1 MRIWLSSPYMGNNE
15 EFYVKD
21 VILKNQVF
29 PLGYYVEKFELEL
42 SKKIQNLNGFCLAL
56 NSGTS
61 SIHLA
66 LKVIGIEKGDEVIC
80 STFTFSASANPIIYE
95 GGVPIF
101 IDSEKETW
109 NMCPNLLEESI
120 KDRIYKNKKPPK
132 AIILVHLYGTPSKM
146 NEILWISKKYNIPL
160 IEDAAEALGS
170 KYNTNSL
177 GTFGD
182 FGVFSFN
189 GNKIIT
195 TSAGGALISKSKTDS
210 ALALKYATQSREPV
224 LHYQHNEVG
233 YNYRMS
239 NVLAAIGVG
248 QLEVLENRVSQRRSN
263 FDFYKDKLNNSSF
276 EFLEELE
283 GNFSNR
289 WLTTMLCHSF
299 DPIKLIE
306 YLAKK
311 NIETRPLW
319 KPLHLQPIFKK
330 YPNYLNGTSE
340 ELYSKGICLPSS
352 SSLKITELEFVTDNI
367 LKFEKR
373 N

>member
-1 MRIWLSSPYMGNNE
+1 MQKIWLSTPHMGEHEIDYVNE
-15 EFYVKD
+15 AFS
-21 VILKNQVF
+21 KNQIF
-29 PLGYYVEKFELEL
+29 PLGDFINQFESKLL
-42 SKKIQNLNGFCLAL
+42 STINFDKSFSVAL

-61 SIHLA
+61 AIHLA
-66 LKVIGIEKGDEVIC
+66 LKIIGVKNRDEVIC
-80 STFTFSASANPIIYE
+80 SSFTFSASANPILYE
-95 GGVPIF
+95 GGIPVF
-101 IDSEKETW
+101 VDSEKDTW
-109 NMCPNLLEESI
+109 NMCPRLLEQCI
-120 KDRIYKNKKPPK
+120 QDRIARGKKPK
-132 AIILVHLYGTPSKM
+132 AIIVVHLYGMPAKI
-146 NEILWISKKYNIPL
+146 NEIIVIANHYKIPV

-170 KYNTNSL
+170 KFNDEYL
-177 GTFGD
+177 GTLGEI
-182 FGVFSFN
+182 GIFSFN

-195 TSAGGALISKSKTDS
+195 TSAGGALVSKSKKDS
-210 ALALKYATQSREPV
+210 DLALKYATQSREPV
-224 LHYQHNEVG
+224 LHYQHNQVG

-248 QLEVLENRVSQRRSN
+248 QLEVLEDRVSQRRSN
-263 FDFYKDKLNNSSF
+263 FEFYKKKLNNSSF

-289 WLTTMLCHSF
+289 WLTTMLCNRF

-319 KPLHLQPIFKK
+319 KPLHLQPFFKK
-330 YPNYLNGTSE
+330 QPKYLNGTSE

-352 SSLKITELEFVTDNI
+352 SSLTIPELEFVTDNI
-367 LKFEKR
+367 LKFEQS